1 MAEQRGK
8 AIAEKFTVA
17 IVMCLYAGVFYFA
30 PDKALRAVSYSV
42 DVFFDVILLVIAAIC
57 LSGLAKAT
65 LSKDSIVRF
74 LGQEKGARAYLTGVL
89 TAAIMPGEW
98 YTRIPLFE
106 ALLDRGAGFGPFTS
120 LVTCR
125 PLFVNFPQG
134 VAFLGLPIAIIQVV
148 STMVGAL
155 CAGLFAN
162 VVQVKVK
169 VVPSRKE

>member
-8 AIAEKFTVA
+8 WMAEKFTVL
-17 IVMCLYAGVFYFA
+17 IVMCLYAGMFYFA
-30 PDKALRAVSYSV
+30 PDNAIRALSYSV

-65 LSKDSIVRF
+65 LSKDTIVRF

-89 TAAIMPGEW
+89 IAAVMPGEW
-98 YTRIPLFE
+98 YVRIPLFE

-120 LVTCR
+120 LVTSR
-125 PLFVNFPQG
+125 SLFVNFPQG
-134 VAFLGLPIAIIQVV
+134 VAFLGLPIAIIQVI
-148 STMVGAL
+148 STMIGAL

-162 VVQVKVK
+162 TVQMMVK
-169 VVPSRKE
+169 VVPLRNE